1 MEDCIVR
8 EIKEFNKLSG
18 LFILASSLPHENS
31 KNYTIENMQKR
42 WSNYLMFN
50 VLEYKGMPISF
61 SGVYKYD
68 DNLVRVVDR
77 LFTMPEYRQRFMS
90 KDIIEKIRPAA
101 DYFIPYQTKWAKARG
116 FDCFFSIQT
125 SKKRNAV
132 KRLTKLISDDL
143 DYRLLPGLYQTSSNE
158 ITGWQNVSATTD
170 NINLPKQS
178 IQ

>member
-8 EIKEFNKLSG
+8 EVREFNKLSG
-18 LFILASSLPHENS
+18 LFLLASSMKDENA
-31 KNYTIENMQKR
+31 KNYKIEEMQKR

-50 VLEYKGMPISF
+50 VLEHKGRPISF
-61 SGVYKYD
+61 SGVYKYS

-77 LFTMPEYRQRFMS
+77 LFTLPEYRQRFMT
-90 KDIIEKIRPAA
+90 KGIVEKIRPAA

-132 KRLTKLISDDL
+132 KRLTKIIDDDL
-143 DYRLLPGLYQTSSNE
+143 GYRLLPGLYQTSSNS
-158 ITGWQNVSATTD
+158 TLGWQNVSATTD
-170 NINLPKQS
+170 KIDLPYKS
-178 IQ
+178 IH